1 MDLVLIDICVQT
13 PRDCGDYLSEF
24 RHCKSL
30 WNRFHHYYA
39 YGTIPSCHQWKE
51 DYNNCKEWEK
61 HKTLK
66 AKVDTGTLLCFHT
79 QKYYFILYISS
90 WTDCISDFYHLL
102 DRVWK
107 RQCNV
112 LNTVIS
118 IFWHYYWQ
126 LLLSLLFAGCPAD
139 EWEKSS
145 GRAKKVHTSM
155 DDEARPPQWLAHATN
170 PGKTSGSLN
179 NLSFIWTKKMIVKCK
194 RSSLHECSEPQNGE
208 DYIVPSGVD
217 IMVLFKTDSWVMCAD
232 DLCCILQ

>member
-1 MDLVLIDICVQT
+1 MATWCSGLFWAVGCPTIFSTMDLVLIDICVQT

-79 QKYYFILYISS
+79 QKYYFILCIPSS
-90 WTDCISDFYHLL
+90 WADCISDFYHLL
-102 DRVWK
+102 DRMWK
-107 RQCNV
+107 RQCNI

-118 IFWHYYWQ
+118 LTLLQNNFCFHYFLQDALQMSERNRVEEQRKFTPVWTMRQDPPSDWHMPLTQEKPQDPWTIF
-126 LLLSLLFAGCPAD
+126 LLYGL
-139 EWEKSS
+139 
-145 GRAKKVHTSM
+145 KK
-155 DDEARPPQWLAHATN
+155 WL
-170 PGKTSGSLN
+170 
-179 NLSFIWTKKMIVKCK
+179 
-194 RSSLHECSEPQNGE
+194 
-208 DYIVPSGVD
+208 
-217 IMVLFKTDSWVMCAD
+217 
-232 DLCCILQ
+232 